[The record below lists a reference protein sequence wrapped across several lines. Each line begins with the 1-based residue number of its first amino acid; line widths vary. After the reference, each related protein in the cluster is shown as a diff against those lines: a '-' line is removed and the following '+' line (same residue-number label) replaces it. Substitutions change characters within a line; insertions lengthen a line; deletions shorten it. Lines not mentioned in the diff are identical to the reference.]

1 MSRENDPHPDPCAG
15 DLTGRPGCVFAP
27 LERLRFWNGRF
38 LVARDLRHQ
47 QDDLVRRVEYH
58 QRFAHGEGVLCGF
71 SVRRHPREECVNEW
85 LVVEPGMAYDCCG
98 RTLWMPEPRAVR
110 IPRRERPGDP
120 PEYERDRYP
129 GAGGTGDDGGYG
141 QPGVENGYG
150 GPREGAADAG
160 TGPWET
166 PGTARPQGQ
175 AAEWGDGPT
184 PAPRPVP
191 YPGPG
196 PGPRPRPEPEPEP
209 EPERRPDPE
218 WFVVACRVDRPTD
231 PQPALYADDLSEPV
245 RHEHGRLREDV
256 QVRVLPAHQV
266 SEACWPRWRPVTV
279 GDCDGG
285 DVDEGDCRDAP
296 GDSVPCGQGCDC
308 GECVV
313 LAGVWRDAAGRLRWD
328 TTHRRVLSPPTE
340 LTRITG
346 INWPHGG
353 EITLRRLLEQERGR
367 LVVRFSRRLQPPEG
381 FRRGINPMTF
391 SVEFLGSS
399 GAWEQVMVP
408 EDVDEGERTP
418 TMSQNG
424 RCAVFAIPRSLLTG
438 RHSLAGSWV
447 RVRLLCDFLP
457 DCHGRAVS
465 AAHIGGDANGRGS
478 GNGVPGGT
486 FESWFYVRDTWQ
498 EDRR

>member
-1 MSRENDPHPDPCAG
+1 MSPEKDPHADPCAG
-15 DLTGRPGCVFAP
+15 DPTGRPGCVFAP

-58 QRFAHGEGVLCGF
+58 QRFAHGEGILCGY
-71 SVRRHPREECVNEW
+71 SVRRHPRRECVDEW

-110 IPRRERPGDP
+110 IPGYERPAEAP
-120 PEYERDRYP
+120 APEPYP
-129 GAGGTGDDGGYG
+129 GGGEEGGQGGYE
-141 QPGVENGYG
+141 PPRPANGYG
-150 GPREGAADAG
+150 GDAYGAEEYARDAG
-160 TGPWET
+160 AD
-166 PGTARPQGQ
+166 PGFR
-175 AAEWGDGPT
+175 
-184 PAPRPVP
+184 
-191 YPGPG
+191 PGPG
-196 PGPRPRPEPEPEP
+196 PEPDEPG
-209 EPERRPDPE
+209 RRPDPE

-245 RHEHGRLREDV
+245 RHEHGRLREEV
-256 QVRVLPAHQV
+256 EVRVLPASRV
-266 SEACWPRWRPVTV
+266 SEACWPRRRPVTV
-279 GDCDGG
+279 DDCDG
-285 DVDEGDCRDAP
+285 DADEGDCRDAV
-296 GDSVPCGQGCDC
+296 GDTVPCGQGCAC

-313 LAGVWRDAAGRLRWD
+313 LAGVWRDTAGRLHWD
-328 TTHRRVLSPPTE
+328 TTHRRVLSPPTA
-340 LTRITG
+340 LTHITG

-353 EITLRRLLEQERGR
+353 EITLRQLTERERGR
-367 LVVRFSRRLQPPEG
+367 LVVRFSRRLQPADG

-391 SVEFLGSS
+391 SVEFLGQS

-408 EDVDEGERTP
+408 EDADEGERTP
-418 TMSQNG
+418 TLSANG
-424 RCAVFAIPRSLLTG
+424 RCAVFAIPRPLLTG

-447 RVRLLCDFLP
+447 RVRLLGDFIL

-465 AAHIGGDANGRGS
+465 AAHIGGDAGGRGS